1 MGPLWVRGMPVGPR
15 RSLAGPAQQPALA
28 AGKCAVGPHGVEG
41 MWGAPALAA
50 FASWCSG
57 VPQSDTG

>member
-50 FASWCSG
+50 CASWCSG